1 MNDERANTVEP
12 EKKEGAPKYIVSY
25 SAMVTIL
32 LAFFIMLNNL
42 ATVQEC
48 GLIGAGLGA
57 FRKSFNSVG
66 LPGVLPGSSS
76 HKSFLWLGGKYVPEE
91 TTGETEGKPS
101 TGRLIDPP
109 ERDLENTVN
118 SLLKVESEVM
128 LPLPQSEPGAL
139 NAETR
144 ARLASVARLI
154 RRGDC
159 NVHVCAS
166 LPVEGEIGT
175 AWRSA
180 SEWASEVGRYLR
192 DQEHIASERIIVI
205 GRLLP
210 PPAED
215 EAPREPALGLVLQSR
230 VAGDES
236 FESSLG
242 RNPGTVYERAK

>member
-1 MNDERANTVEP
+1 MNDQRANTVEP

-91 TTGETEGKPS
+91 TTGETEGNPS
-101 TGRLIDPP
+101 ADRLIDPP
-109 ERDLENTVN
+109 ERDLEDTVN
-118 SLLKVESEVM
+118 SMLKVESEVM
-128 LPLPQSEPGAL
+128 LPLPQSAPGEL

-166 LPVEGEIGT
+166 MPEKGDLAT

-180 SEWASEVGRYLR
+180 SKWASEVGRYLR
-192 DQEHIASERIIVI
+192 DREHIAPERIIVI
-205 GRLLP
+205 GRLMP
-210 PPAED
+210 PPEKGQAS
-215 EAPREPALGLVLQSR
+215 PEPTLGLVLQSR
-230 VAGDES
+230 GVGDES